1 MRIALKS
8 VFALSLVSLAF
19 TATYTSSKA
28 AFSESDF
35 HSILL
40 YGGALNTGAV
50 LGALLLPRSVVVANA
65 ILSLIVS
72 ASVATAYVIYT
83 DLYLT
88 GYRPALVL
96 LVAMFC
102 AALFVAFRIIDE
114 QRLGGAA
121 LSAAALL
128 GLGAVVGGN
137 LSGDEVFAT
146 GDLSNIRELSFQKRP
161 NLYFVSFDS
170 AAPRSLLKKYL
181 GLETTEFHDT
191 FDAHFRRFPNM
202 FADSVRTAQSLNSLL
217 ALHMDVYISQ
227 QMQLHEMGQDLDP
240 GLFSGQNPS
249 PLLTILQKN
258 GYETTSIYV
267 DTYFGRRRG
276 PYIDNYITFV
286 DNTVCNL
293 LDDDIRDLSFWG
305 YCPFLVGNG
314 IDWTTATTTL
324 TAEQVTKMSAK
335 DGPQFVMAHLYT
347 PGHTDGAFRYTDAE
361 QVERFRDTYLMS
373 ANRHAASSLKTI
385 VRHLEENDPDA
396 VVFVYGDHGLFLSQ
410 GLDFEDNAEFV
421 VQDNYGILGGVYPRD
436 TCATWFDEASA
447 QGFMTVLDVV
457 HTLLRCLSGGE
468 SALVEATEPRYRYG
482 PIPLSIELDFREFLY
497 E

>member
-40 YGGALNTGAV
+40 LGGALNTGAV

-72 ASVATAYVIYT
+72 TSVATAYVIHT

-88 GYRPALVL
+88 GYRPVLVL
-96 LVAMFC
+96 LGAMFC

-114 QRLGGAA
+114 RRLGGAA

-146 GDLSNIRELSFQKRP
+146 GDLSNIRDISFQKRP

-170 AAPRSLLKKYL
+170 AAPRSILKKYL

-191 FDAHFRRFPNM
+191 FDAHFRRFPNL
-202 FADSVRTAQSLNSLL
+202 FADSVRTTHSLNTLL
-217 ALHMDVYISQ
+217 ALDVDVYNSQ
-227 QMQLHEMGQDLDP
+227 RKQLHEMGKYP
-240 GLFSGQNPS
+240 PNPYLFSGQNPS
-249 PLLTILQKN
+249 PLLAILHKN
-258 GYETTSIYV
+258 GYETTSIFAN
-267 DTYFGRRRG
+267 TFFGRHRG
-276 PYIDNYITFV
+276 PYIDNYITFMELS
-286 DNTVCNL
+286 VCNF
-293 LDDDIRDLSFWG
+293 LDDDIRSLSFWG
-305 YCPFLVGNG
+305 YCLPVGNSV
-314 IDWTTATTTL
+314 DWTTGTTL
-324 TAEQVTKMSAK
+324 TTEQVTRMSGK
-335 DGPQFVMAHLYT
+335 DGPQFVMAHLNT
-347 PGHTDGAFRYTDAE
+347 PGHTDRAFRYTNAE
-361 QVERFRDTYLMS
+361 QVEIFRDTYLMS
-373 ANRHAASSLKTI
+373 ANRRAASSLKTI

-396 VVFVYGDHGLFLSQ
+396 VAFVYGDHGPFLSQ
-410 GLDFEDNAEFV
+410 GLEFEDNAEFV
-421 VQDNYGILGGVYPRD
+421 VQDHYGILGGVYPRD

-468 SALVEATEPRYRYG
+468 SALVEATESGYRHG
-482 PIPLSIELDFREFLY
+482 PIPWGAELDFREFLY

>member
-72 ASVATAYVIYT
+72 ASVLTAYVIHT

-146 GDLSNIRELSFQKRP
+146 GDLSNIRDISFQKKP

-170 AAPRSLLKKYL
+170 AAPRALLEKYL

-202 FADSVRTAQSLNSLL
+202 FADSVRTSQSLDTLL
-217 ALHMDVYISQ
+217 ALDVDVYTSQ
-227 QMQLHEMGQDLDP
+227 RKQLHEMGKDTYP

-249 PLLTILQKN
+249 PLLAILHKN
-258 GYETTSIYV
+258 GYETTSIYAN
-267 DTYFGRRRG
+267 TYFGRRRG

-305 YCPFLVGNG
+305 YCLPCGNSVE
-314 IDWTTATTTL
+314 WTTGVTL
-324 TAEQVTKMSAK
+324 TAEQVTRMSAK
-335 DGPQFVMAHLYT
+335 DGPQFVIAHLYT
-347 PGHTDGAFRYTDAE
+347 PGHTDGAFRYTNAE
-361 QVERFRDTYLMS
+361 QVESFRDTYLMS
-373 ANRHAASSLKTI
+373 ANRYAVSYLKTI

-396 VVFVYGDHGLFLSQ
+396 VLFVYGDHGPFLSQ
-410 GLDFEDNAEFV
+410 GLEFEDNAEFV

-436 TCATWFDEASA
+436 TCAT
-447 QGFMTVLDVV
+447 
-457 HTLLRCLSGGE
+457 
-468 SALVEATEPRYRYG
+468 
-482 PIPLSIELDFREFLY
+482 
-497 E
+497 